1 MEYLAVYKFS
11 AKISQRLIGLRL
23 KMADRQGAGCS
34 FLVAWYW
41 LPTYALLRRASTY
54 VKTSVDRSVG
64 KLVAGC
70 RLLGA
75 GYWLLPARRPTTSIK
90 HDFVGLKSLFFT
102 CPTKYRCCL
111 SVRSWSVGEPARR
124 SLLYSVGEPAR
135 RSLLYSVGE
144 GACCWVLVTCCWL
157 PRQKAS
163 GQAGY

>member
-1 MEYLAVYKFS
+1 M
-11 AKISQRLIGLRL
+11 
-23 KMADRQGAGCS
+23 
-34 FLVAWYW
+34 
-41 LPTYALLRRASTY
+41 PTYALLRRASTY

-124 SLLYSVGEPAR
+124 SLLYSVGEGAGCPPTLSFVELPPTSRLRLIDRWVNCLFADQLHPKNMI
-135 RSLLYSVGE
+135 SLV
-144 GACCWVLVTCCWL
+144 
-157 PRQKAS
+157 
-163 GQAGY
+163 